1 MHNDANWLH
10 RLMIDTL
17 RTYAAKTPADYLR
30 NKYAGLSSETI
41 AQTYIRQQ
49 ARTAALAGAAA
60 TIIVSITT
68 ILAGFEI
75 LSAVGIPA
83 LALTL
88 PVGII
93 AFGLELW
100 YTLRLQLKTA
110 YDLCNLHG
118 VTVHPDNPDDIQEI
132 FAIGMGIR
140 VGTFGGNVLQHVAP
154 TLAKQQARTLLEA
167 SLIGRPM
174 QQWMMRNVSRQ
185 LARRYLAE
193 GLLLKAIVPG
203 LSILLGAGWNYF
215 STIGIGRAVEQRTRL
230 RRFIVEHIARLPLSP
245 SVAPELV
252 LATAFHTA
260 LSDGQVEESERVA
273 YKHLV
278 ARVQSQYP
286 DVVVQTSSSLW
297 SNRETWLTTLATVDD
312 EHAQQTLAAIARTMV
327 VVNGHIG
334 RAERKLLQHLATL
347 FAQEYHEK
355 SLRSEADR
363 YFIKPPGHNCRVAAT
378 AIAFSLLLVVCSCS
392 MFGIWTARQMLQN
405 IPAP

>member
-1 MHNDANWLH
+1 
-10 RLMIDTL
+10 
-17 RTYAAKTPADYLR
+17 
-30 NKYAGLSSETI
+30 
-41 AQTYIRQQ
+41 
-49 ARTAALAGAAA
+49 
-60 TIIVSITT
+60 
-68 ILAGFEI
+68 
-75 LSAVGIPA
+75 
-83 LALTL
+83 
-88 PVGII
+88 
-93 AFGLELW
+93 
-100 YTLRLQLKTA
+100 
-110 YDLCNLHG
+110 
-118 VTVHPDNPDDIQEI
+118 
-132 FAIGMGIR
+132 
-140 VGTFGGNVLQHVAP
+140 
-154 TLAKQQARTLLEA
+154 
-167 SLIGRPM
+167 
-174 QQWMMRNVSRQ
+174 MMRNVSRQ